1 MLPALI
7 GAGAAIAS
15 GGIGALGQSSANK
28 ANLRIAREQMAFQER
43 MRGSAYQAA
52 VKDLQLAGLNP
63 ALAYQQG
70 GAATP
75 SGASARMESAA
86 APLAAGV
93 TSAGQAAMMGEQIRL
108 QAAQADKTAAEARW
122 VDAQSMAQVS
132 QMRANMRL
140 TGMNTAQAIQNLR
153 YGDDTYN
160 TRIHLLNSEKRKAFA
175 DAENLEAR
183 SPDIRTQ
190 EGLRTQGMRQDIDLR
205 SLERNE
211 LEAMSKFWGGTGGTI
226 APWLEKGGI
235 LKALPGIGAII
246 DKFTKPKRT
255 THIWKR

>member
-1 MLPALI
+1 MIPALI

-28 ANLRIAREQMAFQER
+28 ANLRIAREQMKFQER

-70 GAATP
+70 GASTP
-75 SGASARMESAA
+75 SGASAQMENAA
-86 APLAAGV
+86 APLAAGA
-93 TSAGQAAMMGEQIRL
+93 TSAGQAYMMGQQMRL
-108 QAAQADKTAAEARW
+108 QSAQADKTAAEARW
-122 VDAQSMAQVS
+122 VDAQAMAQVQ

-160 TRIHLLNSEKRKAFA
+160 TRIHMLQSEKRTKFA
-175 DAENLEAR
+175 EAENLEHT
-183 SPDIRTQ
+183 SGDIREQ
-190 EGLRTQGMRQDIDLR
+190 AGLRTTAARQDIGLR

-211 LEAMSKFWGGTGGTI
+211 LEAMSRFWGGTGGTI
-226 APWLEKGGI
+226 APWLERGGI
-235 LKALPGIGAII
+235 LKAIPGIGSILNA
-246 DKFTKPKRT
+246 FRKPKNT
-255 THIWKR
+255 THVWKR